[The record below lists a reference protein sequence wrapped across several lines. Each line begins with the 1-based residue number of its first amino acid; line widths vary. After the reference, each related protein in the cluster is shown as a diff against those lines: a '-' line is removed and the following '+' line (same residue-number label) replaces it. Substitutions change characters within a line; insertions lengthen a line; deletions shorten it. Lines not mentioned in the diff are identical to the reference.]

1 MTDKMGQG
9 KLDLVRATGGAGGG
23 LGFRVNRVRVRGVQL
38 YHKPITNQISQDF
51 MINSQFTASLFSTFF
66 VTKK

>member
-9 KLDLVRATGGAGGG
+9 KLDLVRATGGAG

>member
-9 KLDLVRATGGAGGG
+9 KLDLVRATGGGGFESK
-23 LGFRVNRVRVRGVQL
+23 GFNC
-38 YHKPITNQISQDF
+38 ITNQISQDF